1 MGEELSRS
9 LEQLGKGL
17 GARGQ
22 LGQRRRVSYNNGL
35 VQEAVGSMCVCVCV
49 LVYVLGTSGGMV
61 RLERYLR
68 SQVTRWATM
77 SRKMNLHYG

>member
-22 LGQRRRVSYNNGL
+22 LGQRRRVSYNGL
-35 VQEAVGSMCVCVCV
+35 VQEAVGSICVCV
-49 LVYVLGTSGGMV
+49 LVYVLGTNGAMV

-68 SQVTRWATM
+68 SQVTHWATM